1 MSPMSGG
8 VHFGVMVPQIKRTWQ
23 ETQRAALAFEEMG
36 FDSLWVND
44 HLYGPQSPAIP
55 MLEAWTLAAG
65 IAAVTERP
73 EIGTL
78 VTPVGMRNPAHT
90 GKMIA
95 TVDNIAGGRIIPGFG
110 SGWMPREFTDFGM
123 PFVSTRDRLRQLE
136 EGLQIFRGMFDPDQ
150 DEFSFEGQ
158 FFHAENLVTQPKPP
172 RDVPILV
179 GGGGEQVTMRI
190 AAQYADIW
198 NNSAGAQDNLEHK
211 VSVLRGHAE
220 RLGRDPAA
228 VRVSQQCLVTIVED
242 DAQVGPMVERAQ
254 KIFGGHMG
262 NPAGDMALTGT
273 PGMIKQRIDR
283 HVELGCDMFM
293 IEFFGR
299 DTIEPA
305 QMFAETVIPEFR

>member
-1 MSPMSGG
+1 MSNSP
-8 VHFGVMVPQIKRTWQ
+8 HFGVMVPQIKRTWQ
-23 ETQRAALAFEEMG
+23 ETQRAASAFEEMG

-65 IAAVTERP
+65 IAAVTEKP

-136 EGLQIFRGMFDPDQ
+136 EGLQIFKGMFDPEQ
-150 DEFSFEGQ
+150 DEFSFEGD
-158 FFHAENLVTQPKPP
+158 FFHTENLVTQPKPP
-172 RDVPILV
+172 RDMPILV

-198 NNSAGAQDNLEHK
+198 NNSAGAQDDLEHK

-220 RLGRDPAA
+220 RLGRDPSEI
-228 VRVSQQCLVTIVED
+228 RVSQQCLVTIVED
-242 DAQVGPMVERAQ
+242 DEKVGPMVERAQ

-262 NPAGDMALTGT
+262 NPAGEMALTGT
-273 PGMIKQRIDR
+273 PAMIKERVER

-305 QMFAETVIPEFR
+305 QMFAETVILEFR

>member
-1 MSPMSGG
+1 MTNSP
-8 VHFGVMVPQIKRTWQ
+8 HFGVMVPQIKRTWA
-23 ETQRAALAFEEMG
+23 ETQRAATAFEEMG

-65 IAAVTERP
+65 IAAVTENA

-95 TVDNIAGGRIIPGFG
+95 TVDNIAGGRVIPGFG

-123 PFVSTRDRLRQLE
+123 PFVGTRDRLRQLE
-136 EGLQIFRGMFDPDQ
+136 EGLQIFKGMFDADQ
-150 DEFSFEGQ
+150 DEFSFEGEY
-158 FFHAENLVTQPKPP
+158 FHTENLVTQPKPP

-220 RLGRDPAA
+220 RLGRDPSEI
-228 VRVSQQCLVTIVED
+228 RVSQQCLVTIVED
-242 DAQVGPMVERAQ
+242 EGQLAPMVERAQ

-262 NPAGDMALTGT
+262 NPAGEMALTGT
-273 PGMIKQRIDR
+273 PEMIQERINR

-305 QMFAETVIPEFR
+305 QAFAETVIPAFR

>member
-1 MSPMSGG
+1 MSN
-8 VHFGVMVPQIKRTWQ
+8 VHFGVMVPQIKRTW
-23 ETQRAALAFEEMG
+23 EESRRAATAFEEMG

-55 MLEAWTLAAG
+55 MMEAWTLAAG
-65 IAAVTERP
+65 LAAVTEKP

-123 PFVSTRDRLRQLE
+123 PFPEPRERLRQLE
-136 EGLQIFRGMFDPDQ
+136 EGLQIFKGMWNPDQ
-150 DEFSFEGQ
+150 EFVTFEGDH
-158 FFHAENLVTQPKPP
+158 FRTENLVTEPKPVRVP
-172 RDVPILV
+172 PILV
-179 GGGGEQVTMRI
+179 GGGGEKVTMRI

-198 NNSAGAQDNLEHK
+198 NNSAGGQDDLERK

-220 RLGRDPAA
+220 RLGRDPSEI
-228 VRVSQQCLVTIVED
+228 RVSQQCLVTIVENED
-242 DAQVGPMVERAQ
+242 QLGPMVERAQ

-262 NPAGDMALTGT
+262 NPAGEMALTGT
-273 PGMIKQRIDR
+273 PGTIKQRIER

-305 QMFAETVIPEFR
+305 QLFAETVIPAFR

>member
-1 MSPMSGG
+1 MSDG
-8 VHFGVMVPQIKRTWQ
+8 VHFGVMVPQIKRSWA
-23 ETQRAALAFEEMG
+23 ETKRASEAFEEMG

-65 IAAVTERP
+65 IAAITERA

-123 PFVSTRDRLRQLE
+123 PFPESRERLRQLE
-136 EGLQIFRGMFDPDQ
+136 EGLQIFKAMWDADQ
-150 DEFSFEGQ
+150 DEVTFDGEH
-158 FFHAENLVTQPKPP
+158 FHTENLVTQPKPP

-179 GGGGEQVTMRI
+179 GGGGEKVTMRI

-198 NNSAGAQDNLEHK
+198 NNSAGSQDDIEHK
-211 VSVLRGHAE
+211 VTVLHGHAE
-220 RLGRDPAA
+220 RLGRDPAEL
-228 VRVSQQCLVTIVED
+228 RVSQQCLVTIVENEE
-242 DAQVGPMVERAQ
+242 QLGPMVDRAQ

-273 PGMIKQRIDR
+273 PDMIKQRVQK
-283 HVELGCDMFM
+283 HVDLGCDMFM

>member
-1 MSPMSGG
+1 MSDG

-23 ETQRAALAFEEMG
+23 ETQRAASAFEEMG

-65 IAAVTERP
+65 IAAVTEKP

-136 EGLQIFRGMFDPDQ
+136 EGLQIFRGMFDPEQ
-150 DEFSFEGQ
+150 DEFSFEGE
-158 FFHAENLVTQPKPP
+158 FFHTENLVTQPKPP

-179 GGGGEQVTMRI
+179 GGGGERVTMRI

-220 RLGRDPAA
+220 RLGRDPSEI
-228 VRVSQQCLVTIVED
+228 RVSQQCLVTIVD
-242 DAQVGPMVERAQ
+242 DDEQVGPMVDRAQ

-262 NPAGDMALTGT
+262 NPAGDIALTGT
-273 PGMIKQRIDR
+273 PSMIKERVNR
-283 HVELGCDMFM
+283 HIELGCDMFM

>member
-1 MSPMSGG
+1 MSDS

-23 ETQRAALAFEEMG
+23 ETRRAALAFEEMG

-65 IAAVTERP
+65 IAAATEKA

-95 TVDNIAGGRIIPGFG
+95 TVDNIAGGRVIPGFG

-123 PFVSTRDRLRQLE
+123 PFVGTRDRLRQLE
-136 EGLQIFRGMFDPDQ
+136 EGLQIFKGMFDPDQ
-150 DEFSFEGQ
+150 DEFSFEGE
-158 FFHAENLVTQPKPP
+158 FFHTENLVTQPKPP

-179 GGGGEQVTMRI
+179 GGGGEKVTMRI

-198 NNSAGAQDNLEHK
+198 NNSAGAQDDLEHK
-211 VSVLRGHAE
+211 VSVLHGHAKA
-220 RLGRDPAA
+220 LGRDPSEI
-228 VRVSQQCLVTIVED
+228 RVSQQCLVTIVEND
-242 DAQVGPMVERAQ
+242 EKVGPMVERAQ

-273 PGMIKQRIDR
+273 PAMIKERINR

>member
-1 MSPMSGG
+1 MTNSP
-8 VHFGVMVPQIKRTWQ
+8 HFGVMVPQIKRTWQ
-23 ETQRAALAFEEMG
+23 ETRRAALAFEEMG

-65 IAAVTERP
+65 IAAATETS

-95 TVDNIAGGRIIPGFG
+95 TVDNIAGGRVIPGFG

-123 PFVSTRDRLRQLE
+123 PFVNTRDRLRQLE
-136 EGLQIFRGMFDPDQ
+136 EGLQIFKGMFDADQ
-150 DEFSFEGQ
+150 DEFSFEGE
-158 FFHAENLVTQPKPP
+158 FFHTENLVTQPKPP
-172 RDVPILV
+172 RDMPILV
-179 GGGGEQVTMRI
+179 GGGGEKVTMRI

-198 NNSAGAQDNLEHK
+198 NNSAGSQDDLEHK
-211 VSVLRGHAE
+211 VSVLHGHAKA
-220 RLGRDPAA
+220 LGRDPSEL
-228 VRVSQQCLVTIVED
+228 RVSQQCLVTIVED
-242 DAQVGPMVERAQ
+242 DAKVGPMVERAQ

-273 PGMIKQRIDR
+273 PSMIKERIEK

>member
-1 MSPMSGG
+1 MSNSP
-8 VHFGVMVPQIKRTWQ
+8 HFGVMVPQIKRSWQ
-23 ETQRAALAFEEMG
+23 ETQRAASAFEEMG

-65 IAAVTERP
+65 IAAVTEKP

-136 EGLQIFRGMFDPDQ
+136 EGLQIFKGMFDPDQ
-150 DEFSFEGQ
+150 DEFSFEGE
-158 FFHAENLVTQPKPP
+158 FFHTENLVTQPKPP
-172 RDVPILV
+172 RDIPILV
-179 GGGGEQVTMRI
+179 GGGGEKVTMRI
-190 AAQYADIW
+190 AAQYADVW

-211 VSVLRGHAE
+211 VSVLHGHA
-220 RLGRDPAA
+220 RNVGRDPSEI
-228 VRVSQQCLVTIVED
+228 RVSQQCLVTIVED
-242 DAQVGPMVERAQ
+242 DANVGPMVERAQ

-273 PGMIKQRIDR
+273 PSMIKERIEK

>member
-1 MSPMSGG
+1 MTNSP
-8 VHFGVMVPQIKRTWQ
+8 HFGVMVPQIKRTWA
-23 ETQRAALAFEEMG
+23 ETQRAASAFEEMG

-65 IAAVTERP
+65 IAAVTERA

-95 TVDNIAGGRIIPGFG
+95 TVDNIAGGRVIPGFG

-136 EGLQIFRGMFDPDQ
+136 EGLQIFKGMFDPDQ
-150 DEFSFEGQ
+150 DEFSFEGE
-158 FFHAENLVTQPKPP
+158 FFHTENVVTQPKPP
-172 RDVPILV
+172 RDMPILV

-220 RLGRDPAA
+220 RLGRDPSEI
-228 VRVSQQCLVTIVED
+228 RVSQQCLVTIVDD
-242 DAQVGPMVERAQ
+242 DAKVGPMVERAQ

-262 NPAGDMALTGT
+262 NPAGEMALTGT
-273 PGMIKQRIDR
+273 PSMIKERIEK

>member
-1 MSPMSGG
+1 MSNSP
-8 VHFGVMVPQIKRTWQ
+8 HFGVMVPQIKRSWQ
-23 ETQRAALAFEEMG
+23 ETQRAASAFEEMG

-65 IAAVTERP
+65 IAAVTETP

-136 EGLQIFRGMFDPDQ
+136 EGLQIFKGMFDADQ
-150 DEFSFEGQ
+150 DEFSFEGE
-158 FFHAENLVTQPKPP
+158 FFHTENLVTQPKPP
-172 RDVPILV
+172 RDMPILV

-220 RLGRDPAA
+220 RLGRDPSEI
-228 VRVSQQCLVTIVED
+228 RVSQQCLVTIVED
-242 DAQVGPMVERAQ
+242 DAKVGPMVERAQ

-262 NPAGDMALTGT
+262 NPAGEMALTGT
-273 PGMIKQRIDR
+273 PSMIKERIEK

>member
-1 MSPMSGG
+1 MTNSP
-8 VHFGVMVPQIKRTWQ
+8 HFGVMVPQIKRTWA
-23 ETQRAALAFEEMG
+23 ETQRAATAFEEMG

-65 IAAVTERP
+65 IAAVTENA

-95 TVDNIAGGRIIPGFG
+95 TVDNIAGGRVIPGFG

-123 PFVSTRDRLRQLE
+123 PFVSTRERLSQLE
-136 EGLQIFRGMFDPDQ
+136 EGLQIFKGMFDPEQ
-150 DEFSFEGQ
+150 DEFSFEGEH
-158 FFHAENLVTQPKPP
+158 FHTENLVTQPKPP

-198 NNSAGAQDNLEHK
+198 NNSAGAQDDLEHK

-220 RLGRDPAA
+220 RLGRDPSEI
-228 VRVSQQCLVTIVED
+228 RVSQQCLVTIVED
-242 DAQVGPMVERAQ
+242 EEQLGPMVERAQ

-262 NPAGDMALTGT
+262 NPAGEMALTGT
-273 PGMIKQRIDR
+273 PEMIQERVNR

-305 QMFAETVIPEFR
+305 QAFAETVIPAFR

>member
-1 MSPMSGG
+1 MTNSP
-8 VHFGVMVPQIKRTWQ
+8 HFGVMVPQIKRTWQ
-23 ETQRAALAFEEMG
+23 ETQRAASAFEQMG

-55 MLEAWTLAAG
+55 MLEAWTLAAA
-65 IAAVTERP
+65 IAAVTEKP

-123 PFVSTRDRLRQLE
+123 PFVSTRERLRQLE
-136 EGLQIFRGMFDPDQ
+136 EGLQIFKGMFDTEQ
-150 DEFSFEGQ
+150 NEFSFDGD
-158 FFHAENLVTQPKPP
+158 FFHTENLVTQPKPP
-172 RDVPILV
+172 RDMPILV

-211 VSVLRGHAE
+211 VSVLRGHAQ
-220 RLGRDPAA
+220 RLGREPSDI
-228 VRVSQQCLVTIVED
+228 RVSQQCLVTIVDD
-242 DAQVGPMVERAQ
+242 DAKVAPMVERAQ

-273 PGMIKQRIDR
+273 PSMIKQRIQKHLD
-283 HVELGCDMFM
+283 LGCDMFM

-299 DTIEPA
+299 DSVEPA
-305 QMFAETVIPEFR
+305 QTFAQTVLPEFR

>member
-1 MSPMSGG
+1 MSNSP
-8 VHFGVMVPQIKRTWQ
+8 HFGVMVPQIKRSWQ
-23 ETQRAALAFEEMG
+23 ETQRAASAFEEMG

-65 IAAVTERP
+65 IAAVTERA

-136 EGLQIFRGMFDPDQ
+136 EGLQIFKGMFDAEQ
-150 DEFSFEGQ
+150 DEFSFEGA
-158 FFHAENLVTQPKPP
+158 FFHTENLVTQPKPP
-172 RDVPILV
+172 RDMPILV

-220 RLGRDPAA
+220 RLGRDPSEI
-228 VRVSQQCLVTIVED
+228 RVSQQCLVTIVED
-242 DAQVGPMVERAQ
+242 DSKVGPMVERAQ

-262 NPAGDMALTGT
+262 NPAGEMALTGT
-273 PGMIKQRIDR
+273 PSMIKERIEK

>member
-1 MSPMSGG
+1 
-8 VHFGVMVPQIKRTWQ
+8 MVPQIKRSWQ
-23 ETQRAALAFEEMG
+23 ETQRAASAFEEMG

-65 IAAVTERP
+65 IAAVTERA

-136 EGLQIFRGMFDPDQ
+136 EGLQIFKGMFDAEQ
-150 DEFSFEGQ
+150 DEFSFEGE
-158 FFHAENLVTQPKPP
+158 FFHTENLVTQPKPP
-172 RDVPILV
+172 RDMPILI

-220 RLGRDPAA
+220 RLGRDPSEI
-228 VRVSQQCLVTIVED
+228 RVSQQCLVTIVED
-242 DAQVGPMVERAQ
+242 DSKVGPMVERAQ

-262 NPAGDMALTGT
+262 NPAGEMALTGT
-273 PGMIKQRIDR
+273 PSMIKERIEK

>member
-1 MSPMSGG
+1 MSNSP
-8 VHFGVMVPQIKRTWQ
+8 HFGVMVPQIKRSWQ
-23 ETQRAALAFEEMG
+23 ETQRAASAFEEMG

-65 IAAVTERP
+65 IAAVTERA

-136 EGLQIFRGMFDPDQ
+136 EGLQIFKGMFDAEQ
-150 DEFSFEGQ
+150 DEFSFEGE
-158 FFHAENLVTQPKPP
+158 FFHTENLVTQPKPP
-172 RDVPILV
+172 RDMPILV

-220 RLGRDPAA
+220 RLGRDPSEI
-228 VRVSQQCLVTIVED
+228 RVSQQCLVTIVED
-242 DAQVGPMVERAQ
+242 DSKVGPMVERAQ

-262 NPAGDMALTGT
+262 NPAGEMALTGT
-273 PGMIKQRIDR
+273 PSMIKERIEK

>member
-1 MSPMSGG
+1 MTNSP
-8 VHFGVMVPQIKRTWQ
+8 HFGVMVPQIKRTWQ
-23 ETQRAALAFEEMG
+23 ETRRASLAFEEMG

-65 IAAVTERP
+65 IAAATETS

-95 TVDNIAGGRIIPGFG
+95 TVDNIAGGRVIPGFG

-136 EGLQIFRGMFDPDQ
+136 EGLQIFKGMFDADQ
-150 DEFSFEGQ
+150 DEFSFEGE
-158 FFHAENLVTQPKPP
+158 FFHTENLVTQPKPP
-172 RDVPILV
+172 RDMPILV
-179 GGGGEQVTMRI
+179 GGGGEKVTMRI

-198 NNSAGAQDNLEHK
+198 NNSAGAQDDLEHK
-211 VSVLRGHAE
+211 VSVLHGHAKA
-220 RLGRDPAA
+220 LGRDPSEL
-228 VRVSQQCLVTIVED
+228 RVSQQCLVTIVED
-242 DAQVGPMVERAQ
+242 DAKVGPMVERAQ

-273 PGMIKQRIDR
+273 PSMIKERIEK

>member
-1 MSPMSGG
+1 MTNSP
-8 VHFGVMVPQIKRTWQ
+8 HFGVMVPQIKRSWQ
-23 ETQRAALAFEEMG
+23 ETQRAATAFEEMG

-65 IAAVTERP
+65 IAAVTDRA

-136 EGLQIFRGMFDPDQ
+136 EGLQIFQGMFDPEQ
-150 DEFSFEGQ
+150 DEFSFEGE
-158 FFHAENLVTQPKPP
+158 FFHTENLVTQPKPP
-172 RDVPILV
+172 RDMPILV

-198 NNSAGAQDNLEHK
+198 NNSAGAQDDLEHK

-220 RLGRDPAA
+220 RLGRDPSEI
-228 VRVSQQCLVTIVED
+228 RVSQQCLVTIVED
-242 DAQVGPMVERAQ
+242 DSKVGPMVERAQ

-273 PGMIKQRIDR
+273 PAMIKERVER

>member
-1 MSPMSGG
+1 MTNSP
-8 VHFGVMVPQIKRTWQ
+8 HFGVMVPQIKRSWQ
-23 ETQRAALAFEEMG
+23 ETQRAATAFEEMG

-65 IAAVTERP
+65 IAAVTEKP

-136 EGLQIFRGMFDPDQ
+136 EGLQIFKGMFDPEQ
-150 DEFSFEGQ
+150 DEFSFEGE
-158 FFHAENLVTQPKPP
+158 FFHTENLVTQPKPP
-172 RDVPILV
+172 RDMPILV

-198 NNSAGAQDNLEHK
+198 NNSAGAQDDLEHK

-220 RLGRDPAA
+220 RLGRDPSEI
-228 VRVSQQCLVTIVED
+228 RVSQQCLVTIVED
-242 DAQVGPMVERAQ
+242 DEKVGPMVERAQ

-262 NPAGDMALTGT
+262 NPAGEMALTGT
-273 PGMIKQRIDR
+273 PDMIKERVER

>member
-1 MSPMSGG
+1 MSNSP
-8 VHFGVMVPQIKRTWQ
+8 HFGVMVPQIKRSWA
-23 ETQRAALAFEEMG
+23 EAQRAAAAFEELG

-65 IAAVTERP
+65 LAATTERA

-136 EGLQIFRGMFDPDQ
+136 EGLQIFKGMFDPDV
-150 DEFSFEGQ
+150 DEFTFEGE
-158 FFHAENLVTQPKPP
+158 FFRTENLVTQPKPA
-172 RDVPILV
+172 RAVPLLV

-198 NNSAGAQDNLEHK
+198 NNSAGAQDNLAHK

-220 RLGRDPAA
+220 RLGRDPSEI
-228 VRVSQQCLVTIVED
+228 RVSQQCLVTIVDD
-242 DAQVGPMVERAQ
+242 DAKVGPMVERAQ

-273 PGMIKQRIDR
+273 PAMIKERVQR
-283 HVELGCDMFM
+283 HVEAGCDMFM

>member
-1 MSPMSGG
+1 MTNSP
-8 VHFGVMVPQIKRTWQ
+8 HFGVMVPQIKRTWQ
-23 ETQRAALAFEEMG
+23 ETRRASLAFEEMG

-65 IAAVTERP
+65 IAAATETS

-95 TVDNIAGGRIIPGFG
+95 TVDNIAGGRVIPGFG

-136 EGLQIFRGMFDPDQ
+136 EGLQIFKGMFDADQ
-150 DEFSFEGQ
+150 DEFSFEGE
-158 FFHAENLVTQPKPP
+158 FFHTENLVTQPKPP
-172 RDVPILV
+172 RDMPILV
-179 GGGGEQVTMRI
+179 GGGGEKVTMRI

-198 NNSAGAQDNLEHK
+198 NNSAGSQDDLEHK
-211 VSVLRGHAE
+211 VSVLHGHANA
-220 RLGRDPAA
+220 LGRDPSELC
-228 VRVSQQCLVTIVED
+228 VSQQCLVTIVED
-242 DAQVGPMVERAQ
+242 DAKVGPMVERAQ

-273 PGMIKQRIDR
+273 PSMIKERIEK

>member
-1 MSPMSGG
+1 MTNSP
-8 VHFGVMVPQIKRTWQ
+8 HFGVMVPQIKRTWP
-23 ETQRAALAFEEMG
+23 ETQRAATAFEEMG

-65 IAAVTERP
+65 IAAVTERA

-123 PFVSTRDRLRQLE
+123 PFVGTRDRLRQLE
-136 EGLQIFRGMFDPDQ
+136 EGLQIFKGMFDPDQ
-150 DEFSFEGQ
+150 DEFSFEGEH
-158 FFHAENLVTQPKPP
+158 FHTENLVTQPKPP
-172 RDVPILV
+172 RDMPILV

-220 RLGRDPAA
+220 RLGRDPSEI
-228 VRVSQQCLVTIVED
+228 RVSQQCLVTIVD
-242 DAQVGPMVERAQ
+242 DDSKVGPMVERAQ

-262 NPAGDMALTGT
+262 NPAGEMALTGT
-273 PGMIKQRIDR
+273 PSMIKERIEK

>member
-1 MSPMSGG
+1 MTDG
-8 VHFGVMVPQIKRTWQ
+8 VHFGVMVPQIKRSWA
-23 ETQRAALAFEEMG
+23 ETQRAATAFEEMG

-65 IAAVTERP
+65 IAAVTESAQ
-73 EIGTL
+73 IGTL

-95 TVDNIAGGRIIPGFG
+95 TVDNIAGGRVIPGFG

-123 PFVSTRDRLRQLE
+123 PFLGGRERLGQLE
-136 EGLQIFRGMFDPDQ
+136 EGLQIFRQMWDPDQ
-150 DEFSFEGQ
+150 AEVTFDGEFFRTDQ
-158 FFHAENLVTQPKPP
+158 LVTEPKPP
-172 RDVPILV
+172 RVPPILV
-179 GGGGEQVTMRI
+179 GGGGEKVTMRI

-198 NNSAGAQDNLEHK
+198 NNSAGAQDNLAHK

-220 RLGRDPAA
+220 RLGRAPEEI
-228 VRVSQQCLVTIVED
+228 RVSQQCLVTLAESEE
-242 DAQVGPMVERAQ
+242 ALGPMVERAQ

-262 NPAGDMALTGT
+262 NPAGEMALTGT
-273 PGMIKQRIDR
+273 PDMIKQRIAK

-305 QMFAETVIPEFR
+305 QAFAEAVIPEFR

>member
-1 MSPMSGG
+1 MSDG

-23 ETQRAALAFEEMG
+23 ETRRAALAFEEMG

-65 IAAVTERP
+65 IAAATEKA

-95 TVDNIAGGRIIPGFG
+95 TVDNIAGGRVIPGFG

-123 PFVSTRDRLRQLE
+123 PFVGTRDRLRQLE
-136 EGLQIFRGMFDPDQ
+136 EGLQIFKGMFDPDQ
-150 DEFSFEGQ
+150 DEFSFEGE
-158 FFHAENLVTQPKPP
+158 FFHTENLVTQPKPP

-179 GGGGEQVTMRI
+179 GGGGEKVTMRI

-198 NNSAGAQDNLEHK
+198 NNSAGSQDDLEHK
-211 VSVLRGHAE
+211 VSVLHGHANSTGPRPVRDSRLPAVPGHHRRE
-220 RLGRDPAA
+220 RRQGRPDGRASP
-228 VRVSQQCLVTIVED
+228 ED
-242 DAQVGPMVERAQ
+242 LRRSHGQPGRRH
-254 KIFGGHMG
+254 GLNR
-262 NPAGDMALTGT
+262 NPSHD
-273 PGMIKQRIDR
+273 QRRINR